1 MTVAPPRPEAE
12 REPIDPRIRAR
23 RIAVTREQGQRR
35 LRLILF
41 AVAFLGLLGLVWLA
55 LESPALDVDHVE
67 VSGTRGVPAAEI
79 VAAAGVSR
87 GDALTF
93 VDTGAVRDRVEAL
106 PLIASAKV
114 SRSYPGTVQIAV
126 TERDPAA
133 WVALPVRRGARP
145 GRVVFVDAKGRV
157 IEEGESP
164 AATLPEIRGLGVLP
178 DVGER
183 VSPVRA
189 VTLLAELPP
198 ALRAQVGSVTV
209 DDGEVTLGLRPR
221 QGGWATADTVRL
233 GAPTDV
239 RTKGLA
245 ALAVLAA
252 LDDTVGY
259 LDVRVPSAPATG
271 DG

>member
-67 VSGTRGVPAAEI
+67 VSGTRGVPTAEV
-79 VAAAGVSR
+79 VAAARVSR

-93 VDTGAVRDRVEAL
+93 VDTGAARDRVEAL
-106 PLIASAKV
+106 PRIASAKV
-114 SRSYPGTVQIAV
+114 TRSYPATVQISV
-126 TERDPAA
+126 TEREPAA
-133 WVALPVRRGARP
+133 WVALAVRRAARP
-145 GRVVFVDAKGRV
+145 GPVVFVDAKGRV

-164 AATLPEIRGLGVLP
+164 AANLPEILGLGVLP
-178 DVGER
+178 EVGER
-183 VSPVRA
+183 VRPVGA
-189 VTLLAELPP
+189 VTLLTRLPP
-198 ALRAQVGSVTV
+198 ALAAQVATVTI

-233 GAPTDV
+233 GEPTDV

-245 ALAVLAA
+245 ALAVLGA
-252 LDDTVGY
+252 LDESVGY
-259 LDVRVPSAPATG
+259 IDVRVPFAPATG